1 MSIARQSQLCSRQIL
16 TTDCL
21 LADLCPKW
29 TQNAALICNL
39 DQNCSHTLFSAK
51 LIFSFPSLWKAPDVC
66 ENPSVTDDGSS
77 CWKRADWLDK
87 ILGFQ
92 AGDRLPSVV
101 LCPGQHQGPANM
113 GGLDLL
119 TGRIMTPWH
128 GLPRLSW
135 LLEHRNRKG
144 TEVKCS
150 DFNKIWG

>member
-113 GGLDLL
+113 GGAGSADRPDYDTL
-119 TGRIMTPWH
+119 TWVTAAVVATGAQEQER
-128 GLPRLSW
+128 
-135 LLEHRNRKG
+135 HR
-144 TEVKCS
+144 S
-150 DFNKIWG
+150 QMFWF